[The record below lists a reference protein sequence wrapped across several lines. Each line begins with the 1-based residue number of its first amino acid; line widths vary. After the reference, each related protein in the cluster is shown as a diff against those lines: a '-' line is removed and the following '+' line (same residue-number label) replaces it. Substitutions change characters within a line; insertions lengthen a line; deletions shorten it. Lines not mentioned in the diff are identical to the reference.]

1 MSTRYRHKEDD
12 VFSPDFLVYTNAL
25 LATLN
30 ARKYLQ
36 LKKGQ
41 SSLLLGSLNSVPRAE
56 NDAQKHSGF
65 PGVSEEVSVGCNI

>member
-1 MSTRYRHKEDD
+1 MSTRYHHKEDD
-12 VFSPDFLVYTNAL
+12 LINLDFVVYTNAL

-41 SSLLLGSLNSVPRAE
+41 SSLLLGSLNSVPRSQ

-65 PGVSEEVSVGCNI
+65 PGVSEEVSVGCDI

>member
-1 MSTRYRHKEDD
+1 M
-12 VFSPDFLVYTNAL
+12 YTNAL

-41 SSLLLGSLNSVPRAE
+41 SSLLLGSLNSAPRSQ
-56 NDAQKHSGF
+56 NDAAQKHSGF